1 MPHRRIEAHIHPQAQ
16 MKVITALQDERN
28 VQFILTTHS
37 PNITSKV
44 KLGADE
50 DVNNIIICNGK
61 NVFPM
66 GKDYTKL
73 NKKDYKYLDTFLDV
87 TKSNLFFAKGVILV
101 EGWAEEILLP
111 VIAEKMGIDLTQKE
125 ISVVNVGS
133 TAYLHFARIFM
144 RRNEP
149 NMNVKCA
156 IVTDLDVKPDDP
168 EKNRKKIRKERM

>member
-1 MPHRRIEAHIHPQAQ
+1 

-73 NKKDYKYLDTFLDV
+73 NKKII
-87 TKSNLFFAKGVILV
+87 NI
-101 EGWAEEILLP
+101 
-111 VIAEKMGIDLTQKE
+111 
-125 ISVVNVGS
+125 
-133 TAYLHFARIFM
+133 
-144 RRNEP
+144 
-149 NMNVKCA
+149 
-156 IVTDLDVKPDDP
+156 
-168 EKNRKKIRKERM
+168 

>member
-1 MPHRRIEAHIHPQAQ
+1 M
-16 MKVITALQDERN
+16 
-28 VQFILTTHS
+28 QFILTTHS

-44 KLGADE
+44 RLGADE

-66 GKDYTKL
+66 GKDYTLL

-111 VIAEKMGIDLTQKE
+111 VIAEKWG
-125 ISVVNVGS
+125 
-133 TAYLHFARIFM
+133 
-144 RRNEP
+144 
-149 NMNVKCA
+149 
-156 IVTDLDVKPDDP
+156 
-168 EKNRKKIRKERM
+168 